1 MKIKLA
7 ILDSDRNYLEKMRS
21 AFVRRYSDEIEFYVF
36 TTKNAALETLGTS
49 KIDVFLLNKSMDVSA
64 EEIPSGCL
72 YAYLSDVAGIDSYN
86 NKPVICKFQRM
97 DLIYRQILGVCAENK
112 KVIPGVKFSD
122 NEGKIILFVGAG
134 GGMGTSSVAAACAVR
149 FAEKKKK
156 VMYLNLQKL
165 SGADLYFS
173 GEGQKCMTDLI
184 MSLQDPEAN
193 LRVQL
198 QSWVRED
205 ASGVCFFAQAK
216 NPLDMMEL
224 DGEDMLRL
232 ITELKFSGGYDYL
245 ILDADLS
252 LDKAMMT
259 ICGAADEIV
268 LVGDHSRESSLKAE
282 RALDAL
288 KVLDRNSDAPLLD
301 RMSVIYN
308 RVGSE
313 VEMDINEPNIRVLGG
328 VGIFKSD
335 KTRKISKNEK
345 VIEMLATMDM
355 FDKIM

>member
-7 ILDSDRNYLEKMRS
+7 ILDSDRNYLEKMRT
-21 AFVRRYSDEIEFYVF
+21 AFVRRYSDEIEFYLF
-36 TTKNAALETLGTS
+36 TAKNAALEALAIS
-49 KIDVFLLNKSMDVSA
+49 KIDVFLLNKSMDVLP
-64 EEIPSGCL
+64 EEIPGGCL
-72 YAYLSDVAGIDSYN
+72 YAYLSDVAGIDTYN
-86 NKPVICKFQRM
+86 NKAVICKFQRM

-122 NEGKIILFVGAG
+122 NESKILLFVGAG

-149 FAEKKKK
+149 FAGMKKK
-156 VMYLNLQKL
+156 VAYLNLQKI

-173 GEGQKCMTDLI
+173 GEGHKCMTDLI

-224 DGEDMLRL
+224 DGEEMLRL
-232 ITELKFSGGYDYL
+232 ISELKYSGGYDYL
-245 ILDADLS
+245 ILDVDLS
-252 LDKAMMT
+252 LDKAMLPVYRV
-259 ICGAADEIV
+259 ADEIV
-268 LVGDHSRESSLKAE
+268 LVGDHSKESSLKAE
-282 RALDAL
+282 RALSAL
-288 KVLDRNSDAPLLD
+288 KVLDRNSEVPLTK

-313 VEMDINEPNIRVLGG
+313 VEMDINEPEIRVLGG
-328 VGIFKSD
+328 VGIYKSD